1 MKSKINRALR
11 LAAIM
16 FVTAALIPLL
26 ALAGFSLRYALLAL
40 IPLAAG
46 LILLVPSMRRR
57 FTAPFRQAPNLD
69 GFFLPEDRSLHPLHV
84 WVKTLSG
91 SRVRV
96 GMDDFMQKLM
106 GPVDHVLL
114 PSPGER
120 FSQGAAMVTLRRGTR
135 SLSLAAPL
143 SGTVRE
149 TNGAVSSDPRLV
161 NRDPYGEGWIL
172 ILEPDRLARELR
184 SLLDA
189 GSSAEWMGREVDRLR
204 GALTS
209 PSAARVL
216 QDGGA
221 FVDGLHA
228 AVDDEKWQV
237 VKSMFFE
244 VPESGNGTD
253 A

>member
-1 MKSKINRALR
+1 MKSKVNRALR
-11 LAAIM
+11 LAVIM

-46 LILLVPSMRRR
+46 VILLVPSVRKR
-57 FTAPFRQAPNLD
+57 FTAPLRQAPTVD
-69 GFFLPEDRSLHPLHV
+69 GFILPEDRYLHPLHG
-84 WVKTLSG
+84 WARALSG

-96 GMDDFMQKLM
+96 GIDDFIQKLL
-106 GPVDHVLL
+106 GPVDHIVL

-120 FSQGAAMVTLRRGTR
+120 FKQGAALVTLRRDAR

-149 TNGAVSSDPRLV
+149 TNGAVGSDPRLV

-172 ILEPDRLARELR
+172 ILEPDRLGREIR
-184 SLLDA
+184 GLLDA

-204 GALTS
+204 SALTS

-221 FVDGLHA
+221 FMDGLHA
-228 AVDDEKWQV
+228 AIDDEQWQV
-237 VKSMFFE
+237 IRSMFFE

-253 A
+253 T